1 MQVGKWTGESFG
13 LLPAHEALHVNI
25 PGLTHRPPQVSAQPA
40 IEPLPPLT
48 QIGGTCYA
56 FATVNYIRYTC
67 RNLPQRG
74 GLALGWMAQKILG
87 MGDEAASAAVVG
99 GGHVRAAI
107 GAALAWGLPA
117 EEDHKDRDDN
127 IEVRNNRIYAKKPSV
142 QAVMGAF
149 YDARLCYDSMHQ
161 LRVSE
166 AQDLAEQGI
175 PSIICLP
182 VTEEIYK
189 ASTDGTTLTGDGR
202 IVGAHVWVL
211 LGRNML
217 QSTWGACGREG
228 LGLFEATDD
237 YLSQGF
243 DIWTGVP
250 IWAKQS

>member
-1 MQVGKWTGESFG
+1 MQVGQWSGDGFG
-13 LLPAHEALHVNI
+13 LLPAHGALHVNI
-25 PGLTHRPPQVSAQPA
+25 PGLTHNAPQFTSQKC
-40 IEPLPPLT
+40 IEPLTPLT

-67 RNLPQRG
+67 RNLPQRS
-74 GLALGWMAQKILG
+74 GLALAWLAQKILG
-87 MGDEAASAAVVG
+87 MGDESASRAVFG
-99 GGHVRAAI
+99 GGYVRAAV

-117 EEDHKDRDDN
+117 EEDHRDLDENVQLVNN
-127 IEVRNNRIYAKKPSV
+127 ILLAKKPTV

-175 PSIICLP
+175 PSLICLP

-189 ASTDGTTLTGDGR
+189 ASTDGTTLTGEGR
-202 IVGAHVWVL
+202 IIGGHVYTL
-211 LGRNML
+211 LGRNIL

-228 LGLFEATDD
+228 MGLFEATDHH
-237 YLSQGF
+237 LSQGF
-243 DIWTGVP
+243 DLWTGVP